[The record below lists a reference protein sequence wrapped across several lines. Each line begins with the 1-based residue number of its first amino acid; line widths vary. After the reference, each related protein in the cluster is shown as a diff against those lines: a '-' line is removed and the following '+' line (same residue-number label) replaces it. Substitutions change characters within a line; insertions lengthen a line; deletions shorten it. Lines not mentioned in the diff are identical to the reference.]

1 MIKRFSSFFLAV
13 LFTLSGGLVS
23 AAQDSE
29 GQEFNAVDMIMH
41 HIGDSNEWHVL
52 TLNEGTS
59 DEKHISIP
67 LPIILKDASGWHTFM
82 SSSVAHGE
90 EIEGYTMDHG
100 IIKSTKGIERAAMF
114 SLIGGSQDSS
124 SVFYDFSITK
134 NVAAMLVSVFIM
146 LLVFIGIARSYKNG
160 VPTGIGRFLEPIIV
174 FIRDEVAIPNIG
186 SDKYKKY
193 MPYLLTV
200 FFFIWFN
207 NLFGLIPFAPFGSN
221 LTGNIA
227 VTAFL
232 AIVTLVITL
241 FSANKSY
248 WKHIFMPPVPLAL
261 YPIMVPI
268 EIVGVLTK
276 PFALMMRLFANVTAG
291 HIMILAIISL
301 IFIFKNA
308 FLGLASVPLALFV
321 SVLELLVAALQA
333 YIFTVLSALYIGM
346 AVEDH
351 DHDHA
356 HNDSGS
362 AGKDTLVA

>member
-1 MIKRFSSFFLAV
+1 MIKRFSSFFFAV
-13 LFTLSGGLVS
+13 LLTLTGTQVQ
-23 AAQDSE
+23 AAEESHGE
-29 GQEFNAVDMIMH
+29 EFNAVEMIMH
-41 HIGDSNEWHVL
+41 HIGDANEWHVF
-52 TLNEGTS
+52 TLNEGTA
-59 DEKHISIP
+59 DEKHFTIP
-67 LPIILKDASGWHTFM
+67 LPIILKDRNGWHTFM
-82 SSSVAHGE
+82 SSSVSHGE
-90 EIEGYTMDHG
+90 VIDGYTMNHG
-100 IIKSTKGIERAAMF
+100 IIENTEGIDRS
-114 SLIGGSQDSS
+114 SLFKLIAGSQSS
-124 SVFYDFSITK
+124 ENIFYDFSITK
-134 NVAAMLVSVFIM
+134 NVAAMFVSVIIL
-146 LLVFIGIARSYKNG
+146 LLVFIGTARSYKNG
-160 VPTGIGRFLEPIIV
+160 VPTGIGKFMEPLVV

-186 SDKYKKY
+186 SAKYKKY

-232 AIVTLVITL
+232 AIVTLLITL

-248 WKHIFMPPVPLAL
+248 WKHIFKPDVPVLL

-268 EIVGVLTK
+268 EIVGVFTK

-308 FLGLASVPLALFV
+308 ALGLASVPLALFV

-356 HNDSGS
+356 HNDSDS
-362 AGKDTLVA
+362 AGKDTIVA